1 MGNFRF
7 VESIFQEKE
16 LVSRYLSASVTLR
29 FVDAIMSRFF
39 TKARGVSRH
48 ISSFFLGDENDG
60 DVMGS
65 PFRHMKLVAV
75 FDEVLDDVVVVADV
89 DTDAGDTLDEN

>member
-1 MGNFRF
+1 MGSFRF

-16 LVSRYLSASVTLR
+16 FVSRYLSASVTLR
-29 FVDAIMSRFF
+29 FVDAIISRFL

-48 ISSFFLGDENDG
+48 ISSFFLVDENDG

-65 PFRHMKLVAV
+65 PFRHIALVAV
-75 FDEVLDDVVVVADV
+75 FDVLFDGVVVTDV